1 MSPEIQRMSPE
12 RMSREIQWTEPRV
25 PEEYLKFIMESSDC
39 GGYDEELG
47 RRRSFDMQDVGQTSL
62 VCTGK
67 D

>member
-1 MSPEIQRMSPE
+1 
-12 RMSREIQWTEPRV
+12 MSREIQWTEPRV

-39 GGYDEELG
+39 GGYDEELDQ
-47 RRRSFDMQDVGQTSL
+47 RRCFDMQDVGQTSL